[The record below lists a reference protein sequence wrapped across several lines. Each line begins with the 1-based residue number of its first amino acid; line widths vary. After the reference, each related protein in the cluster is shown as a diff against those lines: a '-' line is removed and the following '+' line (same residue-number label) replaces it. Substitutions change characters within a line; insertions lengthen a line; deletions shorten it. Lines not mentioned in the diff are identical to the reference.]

1 MTTETLLTLE
11 LSKDKSPFTQYFSQH
26 VDDEQ
31 RDNSSYLPDSFNM
44 IREVIHLYPLWS
56 AALQCEISRLAT
68 SADD

>member
-31 RDNSSYLPDSFNM
+31 RDNSSY
-44 IREVIHLYPLWS
+44 RLYPLWS

-68 SADD
+68 GADD